1 MAHQE
6 WGLQAISGKILT
18 SMTGAAQAGSGR
30 RRVVAEM
37 AYFFIV
43 RAMYVRNSM
52 HHQND
57 GQGYLTV
64 EFAVIN
70 GRYCMT

>member
-1 MAHQE
+1 MQTAVNIQTMPIK
-6 WGLQAISGKILT
+6 GLT
-18 SMTGAAQAGSGR
+18 SMTGAAQADSGR
-30 RRVVAEM
+30 RRIVAEM

-43 RAMYVRNSM
+43 RATYVRISM
-52 HHQND
+52 HQQND